1 MVIAFYS
8 TMRTRRGQ
16 KMKEIDVDSEVIKIM
31 ESGDYRVQFHKILEL
46 MGRIFD
52 NRDSQY
58 GDFKANSEQI
68 ARLRSLVH
76 NRRVKPED
84 VSMDNILTKINR
96 IARGETKADNYID
109 GANYFILMLLVMFE
123 KKVDVKKM
131 FKTWAETGR
140 YETH

>member
-1 MVIAFYS
+1 
-8 TMRTRRGQ
+8 
-16 KMKEIDVDSEVIKIM
+16 MKEIDVDSEVIKIM

-76 NRRVKPED
+76 NRRRQNP
-84 VSMDNILTKINR
+84 SATLGSLRPPLSIPIFMSAAST
-96 IARGETKADNYID
+96 IAR
-109 GANYFILMLLVMFE
+109 
-123 KKVDVKKM
+123 
-131 FKTWAETGR
+131 
-140 YETH
+140 

>member
-1 MVIAFYS
+1 
-8 TMRTRRGQ
+8 
-16 KMKEIDVDSEVIKIM
+16 MKEIDVDSEVIKIM

-96 IARGETKADNYID
+96 IARG
-109 GANYFILMLLVMFE
+109 
-123 KKVDVKKM
+123 
-131 FKTWAETGR
+131 
-140 YETH
+140 